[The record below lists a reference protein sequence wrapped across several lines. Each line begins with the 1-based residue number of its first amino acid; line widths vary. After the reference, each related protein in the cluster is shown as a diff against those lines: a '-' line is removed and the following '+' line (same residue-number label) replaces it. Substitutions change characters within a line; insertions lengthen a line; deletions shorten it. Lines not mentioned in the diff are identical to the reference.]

1 VQKGSHNEQASK
13 QTSLGI
19 FLGDEGTPILFQRR
33 TLAIITLLLIAIIS
47 AYVITTQLY
56 DIPWTFEAGPFQ
68 DWVGDRGV
76 WAPIVFIFVMA
87 FSVLFAPIPNSPI
100 FLAAGLAW
108 GSALGSVYCMI
119 GLLLGS
125 SLAFL
130 LARRLGR
137 KHLPTLVGRKTA
149 QRLDSL
155 TDRMGN
161 GLIFWAR
168 MLPVINFDWISYL
181 AGLTPINFQRFF
193 IYSTLGM
200 LLPTVIAVVAGDSIG
215 KDIRIT
221 LIIGSIWIGGIVLSG
236 LFFWYRSQVSQGK
249 KITIGDPTTF

>member
-1 VQKGSHNEQASK
+1 MSESSK
-13 QTSLGI
+13 SNKTSSQSSLGVM
-19 FLGDEGTPILFQRR
+19 FESEGTPLLLQRR
-33 TLAIITLLLIAIIS
+33 VLAIIALVLAAIIA
-47 AYVITTQLY
+47 AYIVTSQLY

-68 DWVGDRGV
+68 DWVADRGV

-108 GSALGSVYCMI
+108 GSALGSIYCML
-119 GLLLGS
+119 GLLIGS
-125 SLAFL
+125 SLAFF

-137 KHLPTLVGRKTA
+137 KHLPTLVGRRTA
-149 QRLDSL
+149 QRLDGL
-155 TDRMGN
+155 TDRMG
-161 GLIFWAR
+161 GSLIFWSR

-181 AGLTPINFQRFF
+181 AGLTPINFRRFF
-193 IYSTLGM
+193 IYSALGM

-236 LFFWYRSQVSQGK
+236 LFFWYRSRLEVKQLPV
-249 KITIGDPTTF
+249 IGDPTTF